1 MTTNERNH
9 FTALDVENALKLYRK
24 KGKESVARFTRNYI
38 SAKTH
43 YQFKKTK
50 RNGRTREENL
60 IIARTARDVNDRK
73 YKRKWDAHNG
83 RKDAKL
89 QVQMWCLD
97 HPYNCCKSACA
108 KELDISSHTVAKW
121 WWHENPRT
129 IPEAVLLWR
138 QNHPGVENK
147 SMCARDCGITRPSV
161 IKWWNCTAED
171 AKNELDRLKA
181 IQRAGVAAVNA
192 KKAVH
197 GFEPTEEQSSELH
210 DLGAAYNTPYA
221 TDRKVAEATMQHTE
235 GYQEQTA
242 ETIRETR
249 DNLTDA
255 INFEALNIED
265 FMKSMGVPEFLIP
278 IMKEEFQKQMQTPE
292 FWEKYKKAHP
302 AVDVSKWPS
311 QAQDTYTAAIKEHDK
326 KK

>member
-1 MTTNERNH
+1 
-9 FTALDVENALKLYRK
+9 
-24 KGKESVARFTRNYI
+24 
-38 SAKTH
+38 
-43 YQFKKTK
+43 
-50 RNGRTREENL
+50 
-60 IIARTARDVNDRK
+60 
-73 YKRKWDAHNG
+73 
-83 RKDAKL
+83 
-89 QVQMWCLD
+89 
-97 HPYNCCKSACA
+97 
-108 KELDISSHTVAKW
+108 
-121 WWHENPRT
+121 
-129 IPEAVLLWR
+129 
-138 QNHPGVENK
+138 
-147 SMCARDCGITRPSV
+147 MCARDCGITRPSV
-161 IKWWNCTAED
+161 LKWWNCTAED
-171 AKNELDRLKA
+171 ANNELERLKA

-326 KK
+326 EK